1 MSLFLALFAL
11 SGTFLDTVQGTLEMM
26 QFKNFIAQFNKTYA
40 SNEEFKHRFLIFQR
54 NMEEAKHLQ
63 REERGTAQYGVTKFS
78 DLTDEEFLRCRLDH
92 RAYFESQSFL
102 RQVTEKDAP
111 LKTCDWRKKGVI
123 SAAKNQGS
131 CCSCW
136 AFAAVGNIEAQW
148 GIQGTAKNLSVQQLV
163 DCCKSTCGCK
173 GGYPWNAFM
182 TVIKLG
188 GLTGEDKYKYT
199 GKKGTCKNNLKPEA
213 TIQDLV
219 ILERNETVICSHVSY
234 KGTVTVAINQALLK
248 QYIKGV
254 IDPRPENCHHHK
266 VDHVVLIVGFSRERK
281 YWILKNSWG
290 DNWGEK
296 GFFRLRLGSNA
307 CGIAEYPV
315 SAIVNTGTFKRHLCP
330 P

>member
-1 MSLFLALFAL
+1 MWCASEVC
-11 SGTFLDTVQGTLEMM
+11 T
-26 QFKNFIAQFNKTYA
+26 QFIWRNCAAVIDAVRCGNPG
-40 SNEEFKHRFLIFQR
+40 EFKHRFLIFQR

-188 GLTGEDKYKYT
+188 EDTK
-199 GKKGTCKNNLKPEA
+199 
-213 TIQDLV
+213 
-219 ILERNETVICSHVSY
+219 
-234 KGTVTVAINQALLK
+234 
-248 QYIKGV
+248 
-254 IDPRPENCHHHK
+254 HHM
-266 VDHVVLIVGFSRERK
+266 L
-281 YWILKNSWG
+281 N
-290 DNWGEK
+290 
-296 GFFRLRLGSNA
+296 
-307 CGIAEYPV
+307 
-315 SAIVNTGTFKRHLCP
+315 
-330 P
+330 